1 MTFVHCKI
9 LFYVFFLSKVN
20 FFTALSTHFR
30 EKELSHITLPYYL
43 SLHWPMNECMNEWI
57 SGCSLFFAT
66 AKASP
71 QSFDPYHYKVLFFFG
86 YLFLFTQLFF
96 SAFLICLVGFLA
108 SLCHCNL
115 LCFLA
120 SGSLWVSFSWS
131 QVVGFCF
138 EIYCESSLLQFV
150 LIFCPVVCVA
160 CSSAAEDK
168 AHFEWYCL
176 IQSFSFYWF
185 AFWFKWLWSL
195 TFLM

>member
-1 MTFVHCKI
+1 MEYLIWGNVTGLGTMTFVHCKI

-43 SLHWPMNECMNEWI
+43 SLQWPMNECMTEWI

-96 SAFLICLVGFLA
+96 FCFFDLLGGFFSFFLPLQFALFFSIWVFVGFLFMV
-108 SLCHCNL
+108 SSGGVLFWDLLWIFFTSICSYILPCGLC
-115 LCFLA
+115 
-120 SGSLWVSFSWS
+120 
-131 QVVGFCF
+131 
-138 EIYCESSLLQFV
+138 
-150 LIFCPVVCVA
+150 CVFFG
-160 CSSAAEDK
+160 CGG
-168 AHFEWYCL
+168 
-176 IQSFSFYWF
+176 
-185 AFWFKWLWSL
+185 
-195 TFLM
+195 